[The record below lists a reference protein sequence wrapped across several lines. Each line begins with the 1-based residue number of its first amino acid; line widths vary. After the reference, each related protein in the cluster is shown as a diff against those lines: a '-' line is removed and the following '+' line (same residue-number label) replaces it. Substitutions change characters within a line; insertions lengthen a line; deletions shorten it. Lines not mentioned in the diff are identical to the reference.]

1 MLYIYDVLKIYPLSL
16 IISINNYILLIEV
29 KKEISKTADGL
40 YVIFIRSSG

>member
-40 YVIFIRSSG
+40 DVIFIRSSG